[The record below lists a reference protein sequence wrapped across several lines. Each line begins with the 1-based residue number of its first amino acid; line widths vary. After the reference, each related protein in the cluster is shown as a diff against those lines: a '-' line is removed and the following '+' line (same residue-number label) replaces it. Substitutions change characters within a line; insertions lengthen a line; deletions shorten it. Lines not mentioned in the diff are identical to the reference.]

1 MPRKFVYGPGLPGYG
16 TRGVDGSA
24 GLTGVATWFSSYDG
38 ASDTVTIKS
47 KIIANKELFSNDDL
61 IPGYPTRTYQDGDIF
76 IDRNARIY
84 QIDFAETNLYK
95 DTGVFLN
102 TSGFFTSGPAQL
114 LGPGFQ
120 RYSNQFETEKYLID
134 TVYTNSVGDYTTYP
148 TSIYDNAPLYYG
160 NVEYIG
166 SDVEPDFT
174 NYYPFQVWTVPGAT
188 GGSNEFNSIALVRE
202 KNQNAW
208 HFGNKDGVTLRD
220 ASLHLDFKDIYSGG
234 TYHGAIDGTIT
245 TTNIQ
250 IPGWLNVGLDVS
262 IGGNLYLNSGS
273 NKTISVGTNAAAGY
287 DLTLRSGAG
296 VSGVGGD
303 LILETGGGTSQGG
316 IFLDSDAIATQTLDS
331 DMVLHF
337 GTSSPTGN
345 VRLKKGQL
353 PVQSYSSG
361 ATNRMITGSG
371 TNGLIAE
378 EYLEFSTYLSFS
390 GGTHYVDE
398 ILFKNGDLASWK
410 HDGNIKKE
418 NRTNYGVGENEY
430 LSLLGSRAVDN
441 ANTGLATNAD
451 NGGWVV
457 CQPERGGSTLGAG
470 DGGNGGVFQVAGFGG
485 TQNRAGDSRSGQAG
499 LGGALLMAAGNGGS
513 TDGTSGYPGG
523 GGYVYIQAGEGG
535 HIQNAASTR
544 DASDGGYIKILGAS
558 GGDSNSSNAASYA
571 GTGSEIVISAGGGG
585 VNSSSSTRNG
595 EGGPIDINGGNA
607 SGSAFAGKVYINGGN
622 ASGSGAGGL
631 ITISG
636 GASSS
641 GAGGNIILNPGSGSP
656 NGGIYLFDVPTSVAT
671 TGRFGLQI
679 DGVGLVTAG
688 NTGTSDIR
696 FKDIDASLSNVM
708 SSISQLTGIKFHYND
723 LAKELIGAD
732 TSTAEFGLIAQEVA
746 PLFPEIV
753 NGFERDGSIFYDIDY
768 LKFVPIFVE
777 AFKEQQIEIHSLTN
791 DVSTLTNEN
800 ITLTND
806 VSTLLYIVDNLL
818 TRVEA
823 LEASIG

>member
-250 IPGWLNVGLDVS
+250 LPGWLNVGLDVS
-262 IGGNLYLNSGS
+262 IDGTLYADFMGTIQFKNDPGIIQGKPSPGG
-273 NKTISVGTNAAAGY
+273 T
-287 DLTLRSGAG
+287 
-296 VSGVGGD
+296 GGD
-303 LILETGGGTSQGG
+303 LEIRGGNGSVNGDINIGLSNTFAIHMGDAAVASGGFASTSVDEILMIDTG
-316 IFLDSDAIATQTLDS
+316 
-331 DMVLHF
+331 
-337 GTSSPTGN
+337 SSN
-345 VRLKKGQL
+345 RLRRTAKW
-353 PVQSYSSG
+353 PVSSYSSG
-361 ATNRMITGSG
+361 ASNKIITGTSTTG
-371 TNGLIAE
+371 IAGE
-378 EYLEFSTYLSFS
+378 TYLEYSAGLLTSLQEQENL
-390 GGTHYVDE
+390 T
-398 ILFKNGDLASWK
+398 
-410 HDGNIKKE
+410 IKKE
-418 NRTNYGVGENEY
+418 NRPFASGLFGTIGFQ
-430 LSLLGSRAVDN
+430 GSRAADGTIVD
-441 ANTGLATNAD
+441 AD
-451 NGGWVV
+451 AGGWISFKVD
-457 CQPERGGSTLGAG
+457 RGGSTTGSGKGGNGGVVQINGSDKNWARGGDVVDGSAGIGGVVVIYGHNGGDATGPVGWAGEGGYIHMVAG
-470 DGGNGGVFQVAGFGG
+470 DGGNRTNSTPLNKTGA
-485 TQNRAGDSRSGQAG
+485 D
-499 LGGALLMAAGNGGS
+499 GGAVLITAGTGGDLNNVQVGAFAGTGGAIVLSAGNGGVNTPYS
-513 TDGTSGYPGG
+513 SRDG
-523 GGYVYIQAGEGG
+523 
-535 HIQNAASTR
+535 
-544 DASDGGYIKILGAS
+544 D
-558 GGDSNSSNAASYA
+558 
-571 GTGSEIVISAGGGG
+571 
-585 VNSSSSTRNG
+585 
-595 EGGPIDINGGNA
+595 
-607 SGSAFAGKVYINGGN
+607 
-622 ASGSGAGGL
+622 
-631 ITISG
+631 
-636 GASSS
+636 
-641 GAGGNIILNPGSGSP
+641 GGNITIRAGNADGAGSG
-656 NGGIYLFDVPTSVAT
+656 NGGDVIIDIGTGAPDGDLEIQNMKVGVTPYFYHLSVAGT
-671 TGRFGLQI
+671 NSNVFGSSAVPASDSRLKDLDGSINGR
-679 DGVGLVTAG
+679 DV
-688 NTGTSDIR
+688 
-696 FKDIDASLSNVM
+696 LSNLYNYQAYYWKYNEHTKE
-708 SSISQLTGIKFHYND
+708 IWDLTD
-723 LAKELIGAD
+723 L
-732 TSTAEFGLIAQEVA
+732 STNHIGLIAQDVEPDYPELVIPFPGNDGSTYYAIDYSVFA
-746 PLFPEIV
+746 PLF
-753 NGFERDGSIFYDIDY
+753 
-768 LKFVPIFVE
+768 VE
-777 AFKEQQIEIHSLTN
+777 ALKVLDS
-791 DVSTLTNEN
+791 DVSALTSENITLISDVSALTSEN

-806 VSTLLYIVDNLL
+806 VSTLLYVVDNLL